1 MTNKLPTPRNPRDID
16 WQAVERDYRT
26 GAFTT
31 RELGRKHGCSHVAVG
46 KHARNGAWT
55 QDLRGAVRA
64 ATSAKLISATEF
76 VPSYQRGDGSY
87 QHGAR
92 GRGSDKAVIIA
103 HRSDIREARDV
114 ALGLLDELR
123 RSAMSAADKDRLAQL
138 LVGADADPGDAAEAR
153 KLVYKA
159 LATSTR
165 IGAIKGLVEALTKL
179 QTAERKAFGL
189 DDEDAGRQPDS
200 FSEALAQ
207 FVATMHSSGGSRLPI
222 RPPG

>member
-1 MTNKLPTPRNPRDID
+1 MINKLPTPRKPRDID

-31 RELGRKHGCSHVAVG
+31 RELGRKYGCSHVAVG
-46 KHARNGAWT
+46 KHVRQGGWT

-64 ATSAKLISATEF
+64 ATSAKLISATAVRTEATREATA
-76 VPSYQRGDGSY
+76 VTNTVL
-87 QHGAR
+87 AAAEVN
-92 GRGSDKAVIIA
+92 KAVILA

-138 LVGADADPGDAAEAR
+138 VAGADAEPGDADEAR

-165 IGAIKGLVEALTKL
+165 IGAIKASL
-179 QTAERKAFGL
+179 
-189 DDEDAGRQPDS
+189 
-200 FSEALAQ
+200 
-207 FVATMHSSGGSRLPI
+207 RL
-222 RPPG
+222 